1 MTEKDQ
7 TRPRVGIVMGSDS
20 DWPMMK
26 AARAVLNEFGIA
38 SEVRVL
44 SAHRTPEEVA
54 AWVGGAPGRGI
65 EVLIAGAGGAAHLP
79 GVVAAGT
86 LLPVIGVPIANGPL
100 RGVDALLAIV
110 QMPKG
115 IPVATVGVG
124 RADNAGLLAIH
135 ILAGRDRE
143 ISNRLADY
151 RAAMRERVLAADR
164 NLQQR
169 LDE

>member
-7 TRPRVGIVMGSDS
+7 TKPRVGIVMGSDS
-20 DWPMMK
+20 DWPVMK
-26 AARAVLNEFGIA
+26 AARVVLEELGVEN
-38 SEVRVL
+38 EVRVL
-44 SAHRTPEEVA
+44 SAHRTPDEVA
-54 AWVGGAPGRGI
+54 AWVEGASGRGI

-100 RGVDALLAIV
+100 QGIDALLAIV

-124 RADNAGLLAIH
+124 RADNAGLLALH

-143 ISNRLADY
+143 IAEKLADY

-164 NLQQR
+164 SLQQR